1 MDDLTTED
9 RINMNK
15 YFGKQI
21 DPQDW
26 QQLRVIIEDYQSS
39 STTKRD
45 ILYWSD
51 KNKRFYFIRAPQKNN
66 KIPLSI
72 IW

>member
-1 MDDLTTED
+1 MDEITPED
-9 RINMNK
+9 RTKMNN
-15 YFGKQI
+15 YFGEEI
-21 DPQDW
+21 DPHDW
-26 QQLRVIIEDYQSS
+26 QHLKAIIEDNQSS

-51 KNKRFYFIRAPQKNN
+51 KNQRFYFIRAPQKNN

-72 IW
+72 IC

>member
-1 MDDLTTED
+1 MDDITPED
-9 RINMNK
+9 RTNMNN
-15 YFGKQI
+15 YFGKEI
-21 DPQDW
+21 DPHDW
-26 QQLRVIIEDYQSS
+26 QHLKDIIEDYQSS
-39 STTKRD
+39 STTKRC

-51 KNKRFYFIRAPQKNN
+51 KIKRFYFIRAPQKNN

>member
-1 MDDLTTED
+1 MDDLTPED
-9 RINMNK
+9 RINMNE

-26 QQLRVIIEDYQSS
+26 QRLRVVIEDYQSP

-51 KNKRFYFIRAPQKNN
+51 KNKIFYFIRAPRKNN

>member
-1 MDDLTTED
+1 MNDLTPED
-9 RINMNK
+9 RINMNE

-51 KNKRFYFIRAPQKNN
+51 KNKRFYFIRAPRKNN